1 VTSDDVVI
9 HTAKLPSDKTP
20 AQLIVRA
27 APGRAQVAIDP
38 VTAGWRYLAC
48 EVAVVPREGQL
59 ALGDAR
65 ETLVV
70 ILRGGGLR
78 ASWEGG
84 RAAKIPG
91 RRSVWDGLPS
101 GLYLPPGHRA
111 TLHADAVPDSR
122 EVVVAIGRAPRAG
135 HAGVAD
141 APIVLLPDPSCI
153 EVRGAGHATR
163 QITHIVKPDFPADR
177 LLCVEVYTPG
187 GNWSGWPPH
196 KHDVDDF
203 PREAV
208 LEETYLYQIRRPEGW
223 GVQRLYRKDGTRDAI
238 WAVRDGD
245 LVFMPDGYH
254 PFSAPPLYD
263 AYYLNFLAGDRRTMA
278 NREDP
283 DLTWVRDTF
292 ATTPTDPRVPLVRA
306 PDPATSG

>member
-1 VTSDDVVI
+1 MTGNEVVI
-9 HTAKLPSDKTP
+9 HKAKLPSDKTP
-20 AQLIVRA
+20 DQLIVRA
-27 APGRAQVAIDP
+27 IPGRAEVAIDP
-38 VTAGWRYLAC
+38 VAAGWRYLSC
-48 EVAVVPREGQL
+48 EVAAIPNDERISV
-59 ALGDAR
+59 GDAR

-70 ILRGGGLR
+70 ILRGGGLH
-78 ASWEGG
+78 ASWVGPTDVDL
-84 RAAKIPG
+84 PG

-101 GLYLPPGHRA
+101 GLYLPPGHTAELRA
-111 TLHADAVPDSR
+111 AADSSR

-135 HAGVAD
+135 HPGVARS
-141 APIVLLPDPSCI
+141 PVVLSPDPAGI
-153 EVRGAGHATR
+153 EIRGAGHATR
-163 QITHIVKPDFPADR
+163 QITHIVTPDFPADR

-203 PREAV
+203 PLEAV

-223 GVQRLYRKDGTRDAI
+223 GLQRLYRKDGTRDAI

-245 LVFMPDGYH
+245 LVLMPDGYH

-283 DLTWVRDTF
+283 DLAWVRDTF
-292 ATTPTDPRVPLVRA
+292 ATTPKDPRVPLVRTA
-306 PDPATSG
+306 DPASP